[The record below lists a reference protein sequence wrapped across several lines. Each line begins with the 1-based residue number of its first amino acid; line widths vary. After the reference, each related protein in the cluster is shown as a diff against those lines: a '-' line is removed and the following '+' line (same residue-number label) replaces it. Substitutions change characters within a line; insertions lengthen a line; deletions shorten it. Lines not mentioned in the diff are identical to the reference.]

1 MRSVEAVVWDFGGVF
16 TTSPFEA
23 FNRFEA
29 AHNLP
34 NDFIRG
40 VNATNPTTNAW
51 AQFESSTITA
61 EEFDEL
67 FDQESGARGH
77 PVRGMR
83 VLKLLSGELRPR
95 MVDVLKTCKEHFK
108 VGCITNNMRSGEGPS
123 VARDETKATAFQS
136 VMSLFDVVVESSVE
150 GVRKPNP
157 RIYEIACNRMGV
169 GPDVCVFLDDL
180 GINLKPAKALG
191 MTTIKVI
198 DEDQAIKD
206 LARATGIRF

>member
-67 FDQESGARGH
+67 FDKESEARGH

-83 VLKLLSGELRPR
+83 VLELLSGELRPR

-108 VGCITNNMRSGEGPS
+108 VGCITNNMRSDEGPS